1 MAHWG
6 WGKKKIGGWCNVA
19 TAATVNSREPTD
31 TQLLGRTA
39 TNVNSRE
46 PNTTVTTQLL
56 GGATVATLPSGA
68 TRPTAN
74 TLIVNSLA
82 SACATWASASL
93 TANAV

>member
-1 MAHWG
+1 MYYVVFSVQCLWKVAHWG

-31 TQLLGRTA
+31 T
-39 TNVNSRE
+39 
-46 PNTTVTTQLL
+46 VTTQLL

-68 TRPTAN
+68 TRPTADIV
-74 TLIVNSLA
+74 IVNSWA